1 MQSVERDKKRRGLKV
16 IMKLRSHTISDW
28 ASALHLAAYCDR
40 LGVVEL
46 LVEHGVALD
55 PHVFHW
61 AAEGDSKDGVE
72 FPVQSGVNPDQVTDP
87 FWRRGETAVHIA
99 ARRDNSAIAETLL
112 NHHARTNIKAR
123 HPQTVLHRAGI
134 SVLTLLNSRGLVHS
148 QLNNNGYSKMHQCI
162 QYSYSEFACLLID
175 AGVDINTTNWE
186 GKTPVQTAAEK
197 GLSRV
202 VEKLVEKGATRPS

>member
-16 IMKLRSHTISDW
+16 IMKLRSHTISNW

-46 LVEHGVALD
+46 LVEHRVSLD
-55 PHVFHW
+55 PYVLHW
-61 AAEGDSKDGVE
+61 AAEGDSEDGVE

-112 NHHARTNIKAR
+112 NHHARTNIKAS
-123 HPQTVLHRAGI
+123 HLQTVLHRAGI

-175 AGVDINTTNWE
+175 AGVDINTTN
-186 GKTPVQTAAEK
+186 
-197 GLSRV
+197 
-202 VEKLVEKGATRPS
+202 